1 MTLILFQHF
10 DFGRT
15 LTLPSGALFYL
26 LHALFSTLSTTH
38 PLFLIFHDP
47 RGDIKALTKLGFD
60 PQKEFERDLKHF
72 GKKREGGGIWVVDT
86 QRVFGGWLG
95 RKGQIG
101 LEKACVE
108 VNVPTRRLHNA
119 GNDAHCKSLAL
130 ARPQR
135 NVGDIDPVDVTDT
148 LALLEKL
155 MDRSLRPA
163 EDSAL
168 IRLLDDRAAAAKRA
182 KLLNAEKREKE
193 KETAEQ
199 AALKR

>member
-1 MTLILFQHF
+1 MANTRFVQHF

-26 LHALFSTLSTTH
+26 LHALFSTLSATH

-60 PQKEFERDLKHF
+60 PQKEFERDLMQF
-72 GKKREGGGIWVVDT
+72 GKRREGGGIWVVDT

-108 VNVPTRRLHNA
+108 VNVPTKRLHNA
-119 GNDAHCKSLAL
+119 GNDAHCKL
-130 ARPQR
+130 
-135 NVGDIDPVDVTDT
+135 T
-148 LALLEKL
+148 
-155 MDRSLRPA
+155 
-163 EDSAL
+163 
-168 IRLLDDRAAAAKRA
+168 RLDNPRL
-182 KLLNAEKREKE
+182 
-193 KETAEQ
+193 
-199 AALKR
+199 